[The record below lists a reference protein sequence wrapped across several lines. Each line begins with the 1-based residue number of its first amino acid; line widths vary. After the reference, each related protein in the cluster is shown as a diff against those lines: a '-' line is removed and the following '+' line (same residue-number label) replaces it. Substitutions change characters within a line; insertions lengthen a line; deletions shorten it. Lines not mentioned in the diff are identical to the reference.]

1 MSELSDEAS
10 EPELLNRSLSMWHG
24 PGTQLSRDLD
34 VPLDLH
40 TAASIGQYEVVK
52 ECVQRELDLNKKNGG
67 GWTPLMYASYIGHDT
82 IVHLLLEAGVS
93 VNVPTPEGQT
103 PLMLASSCG
112 NESIAYFLLQQG
124 AELEMRDLHGWTALF
139 HCTSA
144 GHQQMVRFLLDS
156 GADAN
161 AREPL
166 YGFTPLM
173 EAAVAGHEIIVQCFL
188 NHGVKV
194 DMRDH
199 SGATAR
205 MLARQYGHMKI
216 VALMDTH
223 SPSLPKG
230 LYRSPEK
237 YEDLSSSDESCPVPQ
252 RQRPCRKKGLSIH
265 EGPQALARITAI
277 GLGGKAAQPGHEQV
291 PPRGYVTFSSS
302 DENPLE
308 GGGLCHRDVTS
319 PINDRDVESSSSSS
333 REEHASCTQPG
344 AVWSSSR
351 EGLARAQ
358 GLSSEASLE
367 SNEDSDHVRKS
378 SVRKQTKSYVKTKT
392 RSSNSDSQ
400 WPPSTEAPGAACSP
414 GSPPHIERSPYSGPP
429 DLATLLEQI
438 GCLKYLR
445 VFEEQDVDLRIFLTL
460 TESDLKEIGITLF
473 GPKRKMTSAIARW
486 HSSARPPSDALELAY
501 ADRLE
506 AEMQEL
512 AIQLHRRCEEVEAM
526 RGQVSQE
533 QELRAVVESCL
544 LEQDSARKDL
554 HTQLQETWALAQ
566 DAALVLDQL
575 RACQAE
581 LSARVRQDLSPDM
594 ATLGPALPL
603 AGKENRKQ
611 EAWRPGFIQRA
622 QHGPNIGS
630 TIPGPCAGGGC
641 VGYPSPMV
649 RGVATTASEGPCVE
663 ANSGLVT
670 SAVSSRS
677 GWSHLTPILGFT
689 PDQSMLCS
697 AGPTGWQAA
706 LQAMS
711 LPELSGALEDRVHE
725 LGRTLCSVTQS
736 LEKLQVLNGKE
747 TWREP

>member
-1 MSELSDEAS
+1 M
-10 EPELLNRSLSMWHG
+10 
-24 PGTQLSRDLD
+24 
-34 VPLDLH
+34 
-40 TAASIGQYEVVK
+40 
-52 ECVQRELDLNKKNGG
+52 NKKNGG

-124 AELEMRDLHGWTALF
+124 AELEMKDIQGWTALF

-144 GHQQMVRFLLDS
+144 GHQQMVKFLLDS
-156 GADAN
+156 GANAN
-161 AREPL
+161 VREPI

-173 EAAVAGHEIIVQCFL
+173 EAAAAGHEIIVQYFL
-188 NHGVKV
+188 NHGVQV
-194 DMRDH
+194 DTRDH

-205 MLARQYGHMKI
+205 MLAKQYGHMKI
-216 VALMDTH
+216 VGLIDAH
-223 SPSLPKG
+223 SPSLPKS

-237 YEDLSSSDESCPVPQ
+237 YEDLSSSDESFPVPQ

-265 EGPQALARITAI
+265 EGPRALARITAV
-277 GLGGKAAQPGHEQV
+277 GLGGTARRPGYEQV
-291 PPRGYVTFSSS
+291 PPRGYVTFNSSE
-302 DENPLE
+302 ENPLE
-308 GGGLCHRDVTS
+308 EGGLCYRDVTS

-333 REEHASCTQPG
+333 REEHAFCAHLG
-344 AVWSSSR
+344 AVRSSSSS
-351 EGLARAQ
+351 EGLARAP
-358 GLSSEASLE
+358 GVSSEASLE

-378 SVRKQTKSYVKTKT
+378 SVRKQTKSYVKAKN
-392 RSSNSDSQ
+392 RHSNSDSQ
-400 WPPSTEAPGAACSP
+400 WHPSPAAACSP
-414 GSPPHIERSPYSGPP
+414 GSVPQAEQPPYSGPQ

-438 GCLKYLR
+438 GCLKYLQ

-512 AIQLHRRCEEVEAM
+512 AIQLHKRCEEVEAM

-544 LEQDSARKDL
+544 LEQDSTRKDV
-554 HTQLQETWALAQ
+554 HAQLQETWALAHN
-566 DAALVLDQL
+566 AALVLDQL

-581 LSARVRQDLSPDM
+581 LSARVRQDESPRR
-594 ATLGPALPL
+594 ATLGPALP
-603 AGKENRKQ
+603 
-611 EAWRPGFIQRA
+611 
-622 QHGPNIGS
+622 
-630 TIPGPCAGGGC
+630 
-641 VGYPSPMV
+641 
-649 RGVATTASEGPCVE
+649 TADSK
-663 ANSGLVT
+663 
-670 SAVSSRS
+670 
-677 GWSHLTPILGFT
+677 
-689 PDQSMLCS
+689 
-697 AGPTGWQAA
+697 GWQAA
-706 LQAMS
+706 LQALS
-711 LPELSGALEDRVHE
+711 LPELSGALEDRVCE
-725 LGRTLCSVTQS
+725 MGRVLCSVTQS

-747 TWREP
+747 NWREP

>member
-24 PGTQLSRDLD
+24 LGAQVSREELD

-52 ECVQRELDLNKKNGG
+52 ECVQRRELDLNKKNGG
-67 GWTPLMYASYIGHDT
+67 GWTPLMYASYTGHDT

-93 VNVPTPEGQT
+93 ANVPTPEGQT

-124 AELEMRDLHGWTALF
+124 AELEMKDIQGWTALF

-144 GHQQMVRFLLDS
+144 GHQQMVKFLLDS
-156 GADAN
+156 GANAN
-161 AREPL
+161 VREPV

-173 EAAVAGHEIIVQCFL
+173 EAAASGHEIIVQYFL

-194 DMRDH
+194 DTRDH

-223 SPSLPKG
+223 SPALPKN

-237 YEDLSSSDESCPVPQ
+237 YEDLSSSDESWPVPQ

-265 EGPQALARITAI
+265 EGPRALARITAI
-277 GLGGKAAQPGHEQV
+277 GLGGKTQTSYEQV
-291 PPRGYVTFSSS
+291 PPRGYVTFTSS
-302 DENPLE
+302 DENTLE
-308 GGGLCHRDVTS
+308 GEGLCYRDVTS
-319 PINDRDVESSSSSS
+319 PINERDVESSSSSS
-333 REEHASCTQPG
+333 REEPTFCDSLGP
-344 AVWSSSR
+344 VWRSSSSD
-351 EGLARAQ
+351 GLARAQ
-358 GLSSEASLE
+358 GLSSEASIE
-367 SNEDSDHVRKS
+367 SNEDSDHARKS
-378 SVRKQTKSYVKTKT
+378 SVRKQTKSYLKNKS
-392 RSSNSDSQ
+392 RYSNSDGH
-400 WPPSTEAPGAACSP
+400 WPSSTGTACTP
-414 GSPPHIERSPYSGPP
+414 GSAPQAEKSPYSGPQ

-438 GCLKYLR
+438 GCLKYLQ

-512 AIQLHRRCEEVEAM
+512 AIQLHKCCEEAEAL

-544 LEQDSARKDL
+544 LEQDSARKDI
-554 HTQLQETWALAQ
+554 HDQLQEAQTLAQ

-581 LSARVRQDLSPDM
+581 LSARVRQEQSPSE
-594 ATLGPALPL
+594 ATQSPFFLP
-603 AGKENRKQ
+603 GDSKG
-611 EAWRPGFIQRA
+611 WP
-622 QHGPNIGS
+622 
-630 TIPGPCAGGGC
+630 IP
-641 VGYPSPMV
+641 
-649 RGVATTASEGPCVE
+649 
-663 ANSGLVT
+663 L
-670 SAVSSRS
+670 
-677 GWSHLTPILGFT
+677 
-689 PDQSMLCS
+689 QSL
-697 AGPTGWQAA
+697 
-706 LQAMS
+706 S

-725 LGRTLCSVTQS
+725 MGIMLCTA
-736 LEKLQVLNGKE
+736 EPGE
-747 TWREP
+747 TTDAEWEEMAGTVARRNDSDVG

>member
-10 EPELLNRSLSMWHG
+10 EPELLNHSLSMWHG
-24 PGTQLSRDLD
+24 RGAQVSREELA

-52 ECVQRELDLNKKNGG
+52 ECVQRRELDLNKKNGG

-112 NESIAYFLLQQG
+112 NESIAYFLLQVSYKRLRPETRGPPAALQRR
-124 AELEMRDLHGWTALF
+124 AELEMKDIQGWTALF

-144 GHQQMVRFLLDS
+144 GHQQMVKFLLDS
-156 GADAN
+156 GANAN
-161 AREPL
+161 VREPIN
-166 YGFTPLM
+166 GFTPLM
-173 EAAVAGHEIIVQCFL
+173 EAAAAGHEIIVQYFL
-188 NHGVKV
+188 NHGVRV
-194 DMRDH
+194 DTRDH

-216 VALMDTH
+216 VGLIDAH
-223 SPSLPKG
+223 SPSLPQSV
-230 LYRSPEK
+230 YRSPEK
-237 YEDLSSSDESCPVPQ
+237 FEDLSSSDESCPVPQ

-265 EGPQALARITAI
+265 EGPRALARITAI
-277 GLGGKAAQPGHEQV
+277 GLGGRTQQPRYGERPTAPGGLDTGVRDSVLIQAPDVWAARFTCPILSTEQV
-291 PPRGYVTFSSS
+291 PPRGYVTFNSS

-308 GGGLCHRDVTS
+308 EGGLCYRDVTS
-319 PINDRDVESSSSSS
+319 PINERDVESSSSSS
-333 REEHASCTQPG
+333 REEHAFCANLG
-344 AVWSSSR
+344 AARSSSSS
-351 EGLARAQ
+351 EALARAP

-367 SNEDSDHVRKS
+367 SNE
-378 SVRKQTKSYVKTKT
+378 
-392 RSSNSDSQ
+392 
-400 WPPSTEAPGAACSP
+400 
-414 GSPPHIERSPYSGPP
+414 

-438 GCLKYLR
+438 GCLKYLQ

-512 AIQLHRRCEEVEAM
+512 AIQLHKRCEEVEAM

-544 LEQDSARKDL
+544 LEQDGARKNV
-554 HTQLQETWALAQ
+554 HAQLQETWALAR
-566 DAALVLDQL
+566 DAALILDQL

-581 LSARVRQDLSPDM
+581 LSARVRQDQYPLG
-594 ATLGPALPL
+594 ATLGPALP
-603 AGKENRKQ
+603 
-611 EAWRPGFIQRA
+611 
-622 QHGPNIGS
+622 
-630 TIPGPCAGGGC
+630 
-641 VGYPSPMV
+641 
-649 RGVATTASEGPCVE
+649 TAD
-663 ANSGLVT
+663 AK
-670 SAVSSRS
+670 
-677 GWSHLTPILGFT
+677 
-689 PDQSMLCS
+689 
-697 AGPTGWQAA
+697 GWQAS
-706 LQAMS
+706 LQALS
-711 LPELSGALEDRVHE
+711 LPELSGALEDRVRE
-725 LGRTLCSVTQS
+725 MGRVLCSVTQS

-747 TWREP
+747 NWREP

>member
-24 PGTQLSRDLD
+24 LGAQVSREELD

-52 ECVQRELDLNKKNGG
+52 ECVQRRELDLNKKNGG

-124 AELEMRDLHGWTALF
+124 AELEMKDIQGWTALF

-144 GHQQMVRFLLDS
+144 GHQQMVKFLLES
-156 GADAN
+156 GANAN
-161 AREPL
+161 VREPV

-173 EAAVAGHEIIVQCFL
+173 EAAAAGHEIIVQYFL

-194 DMRDH
+194 DTRDH

-205 MLARQYGHMKI
+205 MLAKQYGHMKI
-216 VALMDTH
+216 VALMETH
-223 SPSLPKG
+223 SPVLPKS
-230 LYRSPEK
+230 LYRSSEN
-237 YEDLSSSDESCPVPQ
+237 YEDLSSSDESWPVPQ

-265 EGPQALARITAI
+265 EGPRALARITAT
-277 GLGGKAAQPGHEQV
+277 GLGGKTPDSYEQV
-291 PPRGYVTFSSS
+291 PPRGYVTFTSS
-302 DENPLE
+302 DENTME
-308 GGGLCHRDVTS
+308 GEGLCYRDVTS
-319 PINDRDVESSSSSS
+319 PINERDVESSSSSS
-333 REEHASCTQPG
+333 REEPTFCASLGP
-344 AVWSSSR
+344 VWRSSSSD
-351 EGLARAQ
+351 GLARAQ
-358 GLSSEASLE
+358 GLSSEASIE
-367 SNEDSDHVRKS
+367 SNEDSDHARKS
-378 SVRKQTKSYVKTKT
+378 SVRKQTRTYLKNKS
-392 RSSNSDSQ
+392 RHNNSDGH
-400 WPPSTEAPGAACSP
+400 WPSSTGTARTP
-414 GSPPHIERSPYSGPP
+414 GSEPQAEKSPYSGPQ

-438 GCLKYLR
+438 GCLKYLQ

-512 AIQLHRRCEEVEAM
+512 AIQLHKCCEEAEAL

-544 LEQDSARKDL
+544 LEQDSARKDI
-554 HTQLQETWALAQ
+554 HAQLQEAQTLAQ

-581 LSARVRQDLSPDM
+581 LSARLKQHHSPSE
-594 ATLGPALPL
+594 ATQNPPFLPA
-603 AGKENRKQ
+603 
-611 EAWRPGFIQRA
+611 
-622 QHGPNIGS
+622 
-630 TIPGPCAGGGC
+630 
-641 VGYPSPMV
+641 
-649 RGVATTASEGPCVE
+649 
-663 ANSGLVT
+663 GL
-670 SAVSSRS
+670 
-677 GWSHLTPILGFT
+677 
-689 PDQSMLCS
+689 
-697 AGPTGWQAA
+697 
-706 LQAMS
+706 
-711 LPELSGALEDRVHE
+711 
-725 LGRTLCSVTQS
+725 
-736 LEKLQVLNGKE
+736 
-747 TWREP
+747 EPP

>member
-1 MSELSDEAS
+1 MWPQPSVLSFPECPINELYNRQPLERLLSFSIIDLRSLGVGSAVSFPGTAKKKDLTPGPSSAAMSELSDEAS
-10 EPELLNRSLSMWHG
+10 EPELLNSSLSMWHG
-24 PGTQLSRDLD
+24 LGTQVSREELD

-52 ECVQRELDLNKKNGG
+52 ECVQRRELDLNKKNGG

-124 AELEMRDLHGWTALF
+124 AELEMKDIQGWTALF

-144 GHQQMVRFLLDS
+144 GHQQMVKFLLDS
-156 GADAN
+156 GANAN
-161 AREPL
+161 VREPV

-173 EAAVAGHEIIVQCFL
+173 EAAAAGHEIIVQYFL

-194 DMRDH
+194 DTRDH

-205 MLARQYGHMKI
+205 MLAKQYGHMKI
-216 VALMDTH
+216 VAMIDTH
-223 SPSLPKG
+223 SPTLPRN

-237 YEDLSSSDESCPVPQ
+237 YEDLSSSDESYPAAQ

-265 EGPQALARITAI
+265 EGPRALARITAI
-277 GLGGKAAQPGHEQV
+277 GLGGQTPQPHYEQV
-291 PPRGYVTFSSS
+291 PPRDYVTFTSS

-308 GGGLCHRDVTS
+308 GEGLCYRDVTS
-319 PINDRDVESSSSSS
+319 PINEQDVESSSSSS
-333 REEHASCTQPG
+333 REEPAFCASFG
-344 AVWSSSR
+344 AVWSSSS
-351 EGLARAQ
+351 EGLAKAQ

-367 SNEDSDHVRKS
+367 SNEDSDHARKS
-378 SVRKQTKSYVKTKT
+378 SVRKQTKSYMKTKS
-392 RSSNSDSQ
+392 RHSNNDTQ
-400 WPPSTEAPGAACSP
+400 WPPSTTTSGTACSP
-414 GSPPHIERSPYSGPP
+414 GSVLHTELSPYSGPQ

-438 GCLKYLR
+438 GCLKYLQ

-486 HSSARPPSDALELAY
+486 HSGARPPSDALELAY

-512 AIQLHRRCEEVEAM
+512 AIQLHKRCEEVEAM

-544 LEQDSARKDL
+544 LEQDGARKDV

-566 DAALVLDQL
+566 DAALILEQL
-575 RACQAE
+575 RACQIE
-581 LSARVRQDLSPDM
+581 LSTRMRQDQSPSTAALSP
-594 ATLGPALPL
+594 ALLPEDS
-603 AGKENRKQ
+603 KS
-611 EAWRPGFIQRA
+611 W
-622 QHGPNIGS
+622 H
-630 TIPGPCAGGGC
+630 
-641 VGYPSPMV
+641 
-649 RGVATTASEGPCVE
+649 
-663 ANSGLVT
+663 
-670 SAVSSRS
+670 
-677 GWSHLTPILGFT
+677 
-689 PDQSMLCS
+689 
-697 AGPTGWQAA
+697 AA

-711 LPELSGALEDRVHE
+711 LLELSVVLEDQVRE
-725 LGRTLCSVTQS
+725 MGQALCSVTQS
-736 LEKLQVLNGKE
+736 LEKLQVLNGKK
-747 TWREP
+747 WREP

>member
-24 PGTQLSRDLD
+24 LGTQVGREELA

-52 ECVQRELDLNKKNGG
+52 ECVQRRELDLNKKNGG

-124 AELEMRDLHGWTALF
+124 AELEMKDIQGWTALF

-144 GHQQMVRFLLDS
+144 GHQQMVKFLLDS
-156 GADAN
+156 GANAN
-161 AREPL
+161 VREPV

-173 EAAVAGHEIIVQCFL
+173 EAAAAGHEIIVQYFL

-194 DMRDH
+194 DTRDH

-205 MLARQYGHMKI
+205 MLAKQYGHMKI
-216 VALMDTH
+216 VGLIDAH
-223 SPSLPKG
+223 SPSLPKS

-237 YEDLSSSDESCPVPQ
+237 YEDLSSSDECGPVPQ

-265 EGPQALARITAI
+265 EGPRALARITAI
-277 GLGGKAAQPGHEQV
+277 GLGGRVQQPCYEQV
-291 PPRGYVTFSSS
+291 PPRGYVSFNSS
-302 DENPLE
+302 DEHPLE
-308 GGGLCHRDVTS
+308 GGGLCYRDVTS
-319 PINDRDVESSSSSS
+319 PINERDVESSSSSS
-333 REEHASCTQPG
+333 REEQAFSANPV
-344 AVWSSSR
+344 ARSSSS
-351 EGLARAQ
+351 EGLARAP

-367 SNEDSDHVRKS
+367 SNEDSDHVRRS
-378 SVRKQTKSYVKTKT
+378 SVRKQTKSYVKTKN
-392 RSSNSDSQ
+392 RYSSNDSQ
-400 WPPSTEAPGAACSP
+400 WAPSAVTSCAPGASP
-414 GSPPHIERSPYSGPP
+414 QTDRPPYSGPQ

-438 GCLKYLR
+438 GCLKYLQ

-512 AIQLHRRCEEVEAM
+512 AIQLHKRCEEVEAM
-526 RGQVSQE
+526 RGLVSQE

-544 LEQDSARKDL
+544 LEQDSARKDVRA
-554 HTQLQETWALAQ
+554 QLQEARVLAQ

-581 LSARVRQDLSPDM
+581 LSARVRRDEFLREAP
-594 ATLGPALPL
+594 LCPGLPAADP
-603 AGKENRKQ
+603 K
-611 EAWRPGFIQRA
+611 
-622 QHGPNIGS
+622 
-630 TIPGPCAGGGC
+630 
-641 VGYPSPMV
+641 
-649 RGVATTASEGPCVE
+649 
-663 ANSGLVT
+663 
-670 SAVSSRS
+670 
-677 GWSHLTPILGFT
+677 
-689 PDQSMLCS
+689 
-697 AGPTGWQAA
+697 GWQAS
-706 LQAMS
+706 LQALS
-711 LPELSGALEDRVHE
+711 LPELSGALEERVQE
-725 LGRTLCSVTQS
+725 MGRVLCSVTQS
-736 LEKLQVLNGKE
+736 LEKLQALSGKE
-747 TWREP
+747 SWREP

>member
-1 MSELSDEAS
+1 
-10 EPELLNRSLSMWHG
+10 
-24 PGTQLSRDLD
+24 
-34 VPLDLH
+34 
-40 TAASIGQYEVVK
+40 
-52 ECVQRELDLNKKNGG
+52 
-67 GWTPLMYASYIGHDT
+67 MYASYTGHDT

-93 VNVPTPEGQT
+93 ANVPTPEGQT

-124 AELEMRDLHGWTALF
+124 AELEMKDIQGWTALF

-144 GHQQMVRFLLDS
+144 GHQQMVKFLLDS
-156 GADAN
+156 GANAN
-161 AREPL
+161 VREPV

-173 EAAVAGHEIIVQCFL
+173 EAAASGHEIIVQYFL

-194 DMRDH
+194 DTRDH

-223 SPSLPKG
+223 SPALPKN

-237 YEDLSSSDESCPVPQ
+237 YEDLSSSDESWPVPQ

-265 EGPQALARITAI
+265 EGPRALARITAI
-277 GLGGKAAQPGHEQV
+277 GLGGKTQTSYEQV
-291 PPRGYVTFSSS
+291 PPRGYVTFTSS
-302 DENPLE
+302 DENTLE
-308 GGGLCHRDVTS
+308 GEGLCYRDVTS
-319 PINDRDVESSSSSS
+319 PINERDVESSSSSS
-333 REEHASCTQPG
+333 REEPTFCDSLGP
-344 AVWSSSR
+344 VWRSSSSD
-351 EGLARAQ
+351 GLARAQ
-358 GLSSEASLE
+358 GLSSEASIE
-367 SNEDSDHVRKS
+367 SNEDSDHARKS
-378 SVRKQTKSYVKTKT
+378 SVRKQTKSYLKNKS
-392 RSSNSDSQ
+392 RYSNSDGH
-400 WPPSTEAPGAACSP
+400 WPSSTGTACTP
-414 GSPPHIERSPYSGPP
+414 GSAPQAEKSPYSGPQ

-438 GCLKYLR
+438 GCLKYLQ

-512 AIQLHRRCEEVEAM
+512 AIQLHKCCEEAEAL

-544 LEQDSARKDL
+544 LEQDSARKDI
-554 HTQLQETWALAQ
+554 HDQLQEAQTLAQ

-581 LSARVRQDLSPDM
+581 LSARVRQEQSPSE
-594 ATLGPALPL
+594 ATQSPFFLP
-603 AGKENRKQ
+603 GDSKG
-611 EAWRPGFIQRA
+611 WP
-622 QHGPNIGS
+622 
-630 TIPGPCAGGGC
+630 IP
-641 VGYPSPMV
+641 
-649 RGVATTASEGPCVE
+649 
-663 ANSGLVT
+663 L
-670 SAVSSRS
+670 
-677 GWSHLTPILGFT
+677 
-689 PDQSMLCS
+689 QSL
-697 AGPTGWQAA
+697 
-706 LQAMS
+706 S

-725 LGRTLCSVTQS
+725 MGIMLCTAEPGETTDAEWEEMAGTVARRNGSFFFFENKFIQILTLGDGSTLKLCAMQDRAVRTWLQQPRECKTSPGSSLWTGGQASGPHYGSLGQPWGRMKGLPPRSWWEGPKLVGSLGSDQAGLCGESVFRTFRCHQG
-736 LEKLQVLNGKE
+736 LILQVRSGVARKCAVCGKIKLH
-747 TWREP
+747 TSWWGLISDDLT

>member
-24 PGTQLSRDLD
+24 LGAQVSQEELA

-52 ECVQRELDLNKKNGG
+52 ECVQRRELDLNKKNGG

-124 AELEMRDLHGWTALF
+124 AELEMKDIQGWTALF

-144 GHQQMVRFLLDS
+144 GHQQMVKFLLDS
-156 GADAN
+156 GANAN
-161 AREPL
+161 VREPVC
-166 YGFTPLM
+166 GFTPLM
-173 EAAVAGHEIIVQCFL
+173 EAAAAGHEIIVQYFL

-194 DMRDH
+194 DTRDH

-205 MLARQYGHMKI
+205 MLAKQYGHMKI
-216 VALMDTH
+216 VGLLDAH
-223 SPSLPKG
+223 SPSLPKS

-237 YEDLSSSDESCPVPQ
+237 YEDLSSSDESSPVPQ

-265 EGPQALARITAI
+265 DGPRALARITAI
-277 GLGGKAAQPGHEQV
+277 GLGGRPRPPRCEQV
-291 PPRGYVTFSSS
+291 PPRGYVTFNSS

-308 GGGLCHRDVTS
+308 EGGLCYRDVTS

-333 REEHASCTQPG
+333 REEHTFCASLG
-344 AVWSSSR
+344 AVRSSSSS
-351 EGLARAQ
+351 EGLARAP

-367 SNEDSDHVRKS
+367 SNEDSDHACKS
-378 SVRKQTKSYVKTKT
+378 LVRKQTKSYLKAKN
-392 RSSNSDSQ
+392 RYSSSDSQ
-400 WPPSTEAPGAACSP
+400 WPPSSGTSCAPASVPQTDRPA
-414 GSPPHIERSPYSGPP
+414 YSGPQ

-438 GCLKYLR
+438 GCLKYLQ

-512 AIQLHRRCEEVEAM
+512 AIQLHKRCEEVEAV

-544 LEQDSARKDL
+544 LEQDGARKGV
-554 HTQLQETWALAQ
+554 HTQLQETRALAR

-581 LSARVRQDLSPDM
+581 LSARVQQDVSPLG
-594 ATLGPALPL
+594 ATWGPALP
-603 AGKENRKQ
+603 AADSK
-611 EAWRPGFIQRA
+611 
-622 QHGPNIGS
+622 
-630 TIPGPCAGGGC
+630 
-641 VGYPSPMV
+641 
-649 RGVATTASEGPCVE
+649 
-663 ANSGLVT
+663 
-670 SAVSSRS
+670 
-677 GWSHLTPILGFT
+677 
-689 PDQSMLCS
+689 
-697 AGPTGWQAA
+697 GWQASLRA
-706 LQAMS
+706 LS
-711 LPELSGALEDRVHE
+711 LPELAGALEDRVRE
-725 LGRTLCSVTQS
+725 MGRVLCSVTQS

-747 TWREP
+747 NWREP